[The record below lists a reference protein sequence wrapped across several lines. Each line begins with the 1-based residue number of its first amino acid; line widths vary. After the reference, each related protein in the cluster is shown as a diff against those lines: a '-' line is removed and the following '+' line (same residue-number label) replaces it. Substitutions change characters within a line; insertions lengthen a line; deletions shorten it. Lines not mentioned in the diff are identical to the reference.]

1 MFCIVNIDSLPIVA
15 DWIPYISFIRWAFEA
30 FCINQFQDETYSC
43 DSNNTGCVPDGE
55 TVLRNLSFDNESL
68 SQATLG
74 LGVMLL
80 IFLFSALTFLE
91 VFRMKFMP
99 LGHVGYQYQ
108 QLMQS
113 SNSSDGNGNGIIS
126 NGNSSSKS
134 SSQSNKQQ
142 QVVDNKAI
150 GYNDSVVDRDY
161 QRVIIQEEQLILP
174 QPEQG
179 QGQGGDKQKQH
190 KHNKHK
196 KQQEVEL

>member
-1 MFCIVNIDSLPIVA
+1 MFVLSIVNIDSLPVVA

-80 IFLFSALTFLE
+80 IFLLSALTFLE

-108 QLMQS
+108 QLMQR

-126 NGNSSSKS
+126 NGNSSKS
-134 SSQSNKQQ
+134 SSKSNKQ
-142 QVVDNKAI
+142 QVVDNKEV
-150 GYNDSVVDRDY
+150 GYTDSVVDRDY
-161 QRVIIQEEQLILP
+161 QRVIIQEEQLIL
-174 QPEQG
+174 
-179 QGQGGDKQKQH
+179 QGGDKQKQQKHTHKH
-190 KHNKHK
+190 KHN